1 MPQHPV
7 FRATEL
13 MDMAIRI
20 EKQGQAFYE
29 ACISATPLSELKGVF
44 QYLLE
49 QEIEHARVF
58 RHMKSAMDQ
67 DITYPESYPGE
78 HRNYLDAFVK
88 KEVFD
93 DPETAARQVEAVENA
108 DQAIEWALDLEKQ
121 SILFYSGIKS
131 LIKQFEADEVN
142 RIIAQEHDHVRQLQ
156 TLRRELSQPKQ
167 ES

>member
-1 MPQHPV
+1 MPRHPV

-20 EKQGQAFYE
+20 EEHGQAFYE
-29 ACISATPLSELKGVF
+29 ACLSATALSELREVF
-44 QYLLE
+44 QYLLS

-58 RHMKSAMDQ
+58 SRMKSAMDQ
-67 DITYPESYPGE
+67 DIAFPESYPGE

-93 DPETAARQVEAVENA
+93 DPETAARQVEAVEDA
-108 DQAIEWALDLEKQ
+108 DQAIEWALSLEKQ

-131 LIKQFEADEVN
+131 LMKQFEADNVD
-142 RIIAQEHDHVRQLQ
+142 RIIAQEHDHVRRLQ
-156 TLRRELSQPKQ
+156 TLRRELAQPKQ
-167 ES
+167 EP